1 VTENSDGSS
10 PHADTR
16 SGIDRAVEIIGWMA
30 WCIFVFVTAMAA
42 TSWIVSKL
50 EGMT

>member
-16 SGIDRAVEIIGWMA
+16 SGVDRAVEIIGWGV
-30 WCIFVFVTAMAA
+30 WCIFVFITTVIV
-42 TSWIVSKL
+42 TSWIVNKL
-50 EGMT
+50 GGTT